1 MLKAICDICGIRP
14 ADNHFK
20 VKKEIETA
28 FIDMGIVF
36 PKKEWVNVDI
46 CKECYQKLV
55 FKSSVKEKVNDKYDN
70 C

>member
-1 MLKAICDICGIRP
+1 MLKAICDICGIGP

-46 CKECYQKLV
+46 CKECYQKLL
-55 FKSSVKEKVNDKYDN
+55 FKSSVKEKANDKHDS

>member
-20 VKKEIETA
+20 VKKEIETT

-36 PKKEWVNVDI
+36 PKRNGLMLIFV
-46 CKECYQKLV
+46 
-55 FKSSVKEKVNDKYDN
+55 KSVIRNYFSNHQ
-70 C
+70 

>member
-28 FIDMGIVF
+28 FIDIGIVF
-36 PKKEWVNVDI
+36 PKKRNGLMLIFV
-46 CKECYQKLV
+46 
-55 FKSSVKEKVNDKYDN
+55 KSVIRNYFSNHQ
-70 C
+70 